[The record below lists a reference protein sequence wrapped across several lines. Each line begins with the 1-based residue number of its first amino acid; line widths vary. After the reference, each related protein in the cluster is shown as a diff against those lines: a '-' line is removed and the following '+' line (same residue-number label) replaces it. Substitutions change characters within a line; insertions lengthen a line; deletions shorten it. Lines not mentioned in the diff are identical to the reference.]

1 MIGFDQVESIVSSE
15 KPQNSKKRP
24 VRPVSFQHQLSKN
37 CRYFSENINFIIK
50 KAKYGS
56 YSPFTKLTKSSN
68 FELTFR
74 D

>member
-1 MIGFDQVESIVSSE
+1 MV
-15 KPQNSKKRP
+15 
-24 VRPVSFQHQLSKN
+24 
-37 CRYFSENINFIIK
+37 FSENINFIVAAMSNDIK

-74 D
+74 DQTLNIRALLAEEFRNLNQKSELFVENDNF